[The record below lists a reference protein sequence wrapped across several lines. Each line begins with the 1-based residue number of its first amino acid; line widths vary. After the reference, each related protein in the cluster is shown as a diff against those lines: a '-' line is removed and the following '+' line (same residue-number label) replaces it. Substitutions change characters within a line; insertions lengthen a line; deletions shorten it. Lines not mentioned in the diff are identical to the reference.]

1 MGLVIC
7 ASHIILHSLL
17 CYQRPQLVKGNMQL
31 FSVDQQRSQALEAH
45 AASYATFKVPLQ
57 LFLFVL
63 VIFLFRF
70 NTYEYC
76 LIFSSRLLVMRTRQ
90 PLSVLP
96 QKHLMLDR
104 SLLSYMSSNWGPSQV
119 CTCKVSNF
127 LCALVFFF
135 YIYI

>member
-17 CYQRPQLVKGNMQL
+17 RYQRPQLVKGNMQL

-57 LFLFVL
+57 LFSVCSGYILISFQY
-63 VIFLFRF
+63 
-70 NTYEYC
+70 YEYC
-76 LIFSSRLLVMRTRQ
+76 LIFSSRLLVMRTHQ

-119 CTCKVSNF
+119 CTFKV
-127 LCALVFFF
+127 
-135 YIYI
+135 